1 MTDSQSVSLYS
12 FTVQDKDAEA
22 LTFGCIA
29 ESLEDAKRQA
39 SRAGHREIL
48 LLEVRPLEGAEI
60 PEVGRRL
67 AEENPLV
74 GKDWLPLVDL
84 MAKNVDLWKVGD
96 VWILDIFPHN
106 DPLAGGSPY
115 AQALLEPEGSLHV
128 EVGPTGLLKKSA
140 VDNEDLAQWLGWK
153 KPLDSGLPN
162 YFQTFEPGT
171 SMEFIAGTVIQSLTA
186 LFGVTTKDGFSVHCR
201 RSAIQ
206 PVAGVELLD
215 ASPDYILCQPT
226 FGLVG
231 LHEVRFPPVESELV
245 EEPPHTITR
254 RSKSLDEL

>member
-1 MTDSQSVSLYS
+1 MTYTPDQALYS
-12 FTVQDKDAEA
+12 FTVQDKDPEA

-29 ESLEDAKRQA
+29 SSLDDARTLA
-39 SRAGHREIL
+39 ARAGHREIL
-48 LLEVRPLEGAEI
+48 LLEVRALEGAEI
-60 PEVGRRL
+60 PEVGRRM

-84 MAKNVDLWKVGD
+84 MAKNLNLWKVGHT
-96 VWILDIFPHN
+96 WILDIFPHD
-106 DPLAGGSPY
+106 DPLGSGSPY
-115 AQALLEPEGSLHV
+115 AQALLEPEGGLHV
-128 EVGPTGLLKKSA
+128 EMGPTRLLKKSA
-140 VDNEDLAQWLGWK
+140 VDNEDLAKWLGWK

-186 LFGVTTKDGFSVHCR
+186 LFGVTTKDGFSVHYR
-201 RSAIQ
+201 TRPIE

-231 LHEVRFPPVESELV
+231 LHEVHFPPVESEPAESPV
-245 EEPPHTITR
+245 PTITR
-254 RSKSLDEL
+254 GSRSLDEL